1 MTFIL
6 TIYLLILNI
15 RWPQVKIAR
24 KDLRYFD
31 SLGQGWFGW
40 IVRGR
45 YRKSKGEDKPDKEI
59 DQSVIVCMLKEE
71 ANLAEKRS
79 FLEDVQFAAQFSFLP
94 EDNPNADI
102 AKEDGAKNVIKLI
115 GACVENPP
123 FLAIYEEC
131 PQGDLKTF
139 LLNSR
144 GKIVGYAVIA
154 FNQIPVAFY
163 IFNLQHS
170 KYISESLLAN
180 ENFSGLI
187 LRFCRNVTSGLS
199 FLHEFD
205 CIPQDLAARCCQVTS
220 TMEVKVLIAYFGYFE
235 G

>member
-1 MTFIL
+1 M
-6 TIYLLILNI
+6 
-15 RWPQVKIAR
+15 
-24 KDLRYFD
+24 RYFD

-79 FLEDVQFAAQFSFLP
+79 FLEDIQFAAQFSFLP

-154 FNQIPVAFY
+154 FNQ
-163 IFNLQHS
+163 
-170 KYISESLLAN
+170 
-180 ENFSGLI
+180 
-187 LRFCRNVTSGLS
+187 TSGCVLYIQFTTFEIYFRIPSCQRKFQWINIALLS
-199 FLHEFD
+199 K
-205 CIPQDLAARCCQVTS
+205 C
-220 TMEVKVLIAYFGYFE
+220 Y
-235 G
+235 